1 MILLDTHVVLWMSS
15 NSSRLSQPAR
25 EAILHAREKSG
36 VAVASFTLFE
46 LAWIAENR
54 RIPISGSVENFV
66 RETTSRLILKPM
78 TPQIVAVAVRLPSTY
93 PKDPADRVIAATA
106 IIEGIPLV
114 TADRRMQQSGVVET
128 IW

>member
-15 NSSRLSQPAR
+15 SSSRLSRPAR
-25 EAILHAREKSG
+25 EAILKAREASG

-46 LAWIAENR
+46 LAWIAANL
-54 RIPISGSVENFV
+54 RIPIAGSIESFV
-66 RETTSRLILKPM
+66 NETISRVMVKPM
-78 TPQIVAVAVRLPSTY
+78 TPGIVSLAVRLPSTY

-106 IIEGIPLV
+106 LVEGIPLV
-114 TADRRMQQSGVVET
+114 TADRRIRQSGLLET

>member
-15 NSSRLSQPAR
+15 NSSRLSKSARNAILQAR
-25 EAILHAREKSG
+25 EDSGLAI
-36 VAVASFTLFE
+36 ASFTLLE

-54 RIPISGSVENFV
+54 RILISGSVENV
-66 RETTSRLILKPM
+66 VSETISRLILKPM
-78 TPQIVAVAVRLPSTY
+78 TPGIVAVAVRLPSTY

-106 IIEGIPLV
+106 IAEGIPLV
-114 TADRRMQQSGVVET
+114 TADQRIRDSGVVRT